1 MKQEKAI
8 DIVKMSQET
17 FLSTIKEKNTSNDFR
32 TKKILEEK
40 YKKNVTF
47 GSIVELNEE
56 LRKIYIKK
64 ISENATGGLSEIL
77 E

>member
-1 MKQEKAI
+1 
-8 DIVKMSQET
+8 MSQET

>member
-1 MKQEKAI
+1 MTKVNLEMKQGKAV
-8 DIVKMSQET
+8 DIFKMNQDA
-17 FLSTIKEKNTSNDFR
+17 FVSTIKEKNTNNDFK
-32 TKKILEEK
+32 TKKILEDK

-64 ISENATGGLSEIL
+64 IT
-77 E
+77 